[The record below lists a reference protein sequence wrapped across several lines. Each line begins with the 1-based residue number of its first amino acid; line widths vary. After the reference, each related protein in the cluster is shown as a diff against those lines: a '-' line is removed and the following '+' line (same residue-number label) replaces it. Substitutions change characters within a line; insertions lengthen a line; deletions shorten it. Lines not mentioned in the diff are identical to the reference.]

1 MLKKKKKKNYKRIL
15 ISLASPNSILK
26 QSYGEIL
33 NSETINYK
41 TQKPEPNGLFCEK
54 IFGPIKDYECSCGKY
69 KNLKYKGIFCDR
81 CGIEITKKSVRR
93 ERFGHIKLTVPIV
106 HIWAFRCLPNKIS
119 YLIGKNSREIESII
133 YYEKYIV
140 LKIWKKINIKIN
152 NKYLKL
158 YDLINEDIYLKIK
171 NKIFKYKKNFI
182 IKTGGEAIYYLLKN
196 INLKK
201 TYENLKQEIY
211 KEKYKPKKSELLKR
225 IQVVE
230 LFLKGEQVN
239 KPEYMV
245 ITVLP
250 VIPPDLRPLVRLE
263 GGKYASSDLNE
274 FYRKI
279 IIRNNRLKKL
289 IKIKAPEVI
298 LINEKRMLQE
308 SVDSLLD
315 NSRRINSVKTDNN
328 RVLKSLSDTLKGK
341 LGRFRQNL
349 LGKRVDYSARSV
361 IVVEPNLK
369 LYECG
374 LPREIAL
381 ELYKPFLINKLLNL
395 GIVITIKSAKKLI
408 KKKKKFIWEILNEII
423 KGHPILLNRAPT
435 LHRFSIQ
442 AFQPILIKG
451 KAIKLHPL
459 VCSAFNADFDGDQ
472 MAVHLPLSMESI
484 LEAQLLMLSSQNI
497 LNISNGNPI
506 IIPAQDIILGLYYLT
521 IMKKNNN
528 INPQKI
534 KVFSSI
540 NEIYIANSL
549 NHVKIHDKINLKY
562 KNKIIKTT
570 IGRAL
575 FNNIIP
581 KYKKFKFV
589 NKLINKNTIKNI
601 ILKVLHKT
609 DIITTTKFLDKLK
622 KLGLYYAFKGGI
634 SFNIKDII
642 TPKNKKEVIN
652 LTKKKVN
659 QIYKHYNMGFITNK
673 DKYNQIIDIWSNTTS
688 KISDLVV
695 KKIKEKD
702 FNSIYMML
710 DSEARSS
717 IVQIRQLSGLRG
729 LIAKPQ
735 KYNMSITSSTN
746 INDNDSNEIIE
757 NPIISNFL
765 EGLSVLEYFISTH
778 GARKGLADTALKTAD
793 AGYLT
798 RRLVDVVHNV
808 IIKEKDCNTLNGI
821 KIDNKK
827 YKLSTGDILGRV
839 LLLNILKKEKI
850 LIKKGTIINKTIIK
864 RINKNKINYI
874 TIRSPLTC
882 ESKSGICS
890 KCYGTNLS
898 NGKLVEKGETVGV
911 LAAQSIGE
919 PGTQLTLRTFH
930 FGGSA
935 SNLSKDTEIISKN
948 KGQILYKNLKY
959 INKNKK
965 YIVVSRFTK
974 FFIIRKNKIIYKKNI
989 PYGSI
994 LYFKNNDHINKGDII
1009 YKWDPYNAVLI
1020 SEYSGIIKYN
1030 NFKKNINYKIII
1042 DKTTGYK
1049 EIIILENQNVI
1060 PSLIIINNLGEK
1072 IKEYNLPIGSSLN
1085 VEDNEKINKGHILI
1099 KIPRK
1104 YSQTKDITGG
1114 LPRLSELFEAREPY
1128 NIAKISE
1135 IDGIISIKKLNLS
1148 SFEILIKSFKLKKKI
1163 KYKIKTYK
1171 QLLIQDNDYVKH
1183 GKQLT
1188 DGFISLN
1195 DILYIKG
1202 IRYFQKY
1209 LIKKIQEVYK
1219 AQGVEINNKHF
1230 EIVIKQMMTKVK
1242 IIERGDTNLIEGNI
1256 IDEKD
1261 FFKVNKKIKN
1271 LVIIKED
1278 CYKFKKGQLVNKY
1291 KLKIKNEY
1299 LKIQNK
1305 KKIKNSKVKPAIAK
1319 PILLGITKSALYN
1332 KSFISAASFQETTRI
1347 LSESAISA
1355 KTDNL
1360 EGLKENVIIGNK
1372 IPAGTGF
1379 KIYEKI
1385 KIKSNKKY
1393 F

>member
-1 MLKKKKKKNYKRIL
+1 KIL
-15 ISLASPNSILK
+15 ISLASPNNILK
-26 QSYGEIL
+26 ESYGEIL

-69 KNLKYKGIFCDR
+69 KNIKYKGIFCDR

-93 ERFGHIKLTVPIV
+93 ERFGHIKLAVPIV

-140 LKIWKKINIKIN
+140 LKIWDKKNIKIN

-158 YDLINEDIYLKIK
+158 YDLISEEIYLKIK
-171 NKIFKYKKNFI
+171 NKIFKYKNNFI

-201 TYENLKQEIY
+201 TYNNLKKEIF

-225 IQVVE
+225 IQIVE
-230 LFLKGEQVN
+230 LFLKGEHIN

-250 VIPPDLRPLVRLE
+250 VIPPDLRPLVKLE

-289 IKIKAPEVI
+289 VKVKAPEVI
-298 LINEKRMLQE
+298 LVNEKRMLQE

-328 RVLKSLSDTLKGK
+328 RILKSLSDTLKGK
-341 LGRFRQNL
+341 LGRFRHNL

-369 LYECG
+369 LYQCG

-408 KKKKKFIWEILNEII
+408 KEKKKFIWEILNEII

-472 MAVHLPLSMESI
+472 MAVHIPLSIESI

-506 IIPAQDIILGLYYLT
+506 IIPSQDIILGLYYLT

-528 INPQKI
+528 IDSK
-534 KVFSSI
+534 KRKYFSSI
-540 NEIYIANSL
+540 DEIYLSNSL
-549 NHVKIHDKINLKY
+549 NYVKIHDKINLKY

-581 KYKKFKFV
+581 KYKNFKFV

-601 ILKVLHKT
+601 IIKVLQKT

-622 KLGLYYAFKGGI
+622 TLGLYYSFKGGL

-642 TPKNKKEVIN
+642 TPKNKKKVIN

-659 QIYKHYNMGFITNK
+659 EIYKHYNMGFITNQ
-673 DKYNQIIDIWSNTTS
+673 DKYNQIIDIWSNTIS
-688 KISDLVV
+688 KVSDLVV
-695 KKIKEKD
+695 KKIKIKD

-729 LIAKPQ
+729 LISKPQ

-808 IIKEKDCNTLNGI
+808 IIQEKNCNTLNGI
-821 KIDNKK
+821 KINNKN
-827 YKLSTGDILGRV
+827 YKVSTCDLLGRV
-839 LLLNILKKEKI
+839 LLLNIFYKKKV
-850 LIKKGTIINKTIIK
+850 LVKKGTIINNKIIK
-864 RINKNKINYI
+864 IINKNKINSI

-882 ESKSGICS
+882 ETKNGICS

-911 LAAQSIGE
+911 IAAQSIGE

-935 SNLSKDTEIISKN
+935 SNLSKNTKIISKY
-948 KGQILYKNLKY
+948 KGRILYKNLKY
-959 INKNKK
+959 IKRDKK

-974 FFIIRKNKIIYKKNI
+974 FFIINKKKNKVYKNNNNI

-994 LYFKNNDHINKGDII
+994 LYLKNNDYINKGDII
-1009 YKWDPYNAVLI
+1009 YKWDPYNSVLI

-1030 NFKKNINYKIII
+1030 NFKQNINYKINI
-1042 DKTTGYK
+1042 DETTGYK
-1049 EIIILENQNVI
+1049 EIIIIENQILI
-1060 PSLIIINNLGEK
+1060 PSLIVINSVGEK

-1085 VEDNEKINKGHILI
+1085 VEDNEKIKKGHILI

-1114 LPRLSELFEAREPY
+1114 LPRLSELFEARKPY
-1128 NIAKISE
+1128 NIAKLSE
-1135 IDGIISIKKLNLS
+1135 IDGIISIKKLNIS
-1148 SFEILIKSFKLKKKI
+1148 TFEILIKSFKLKKKI
-1163 KYKIKTYK
+1163 RYKIRTSK
-1171 QLLIQDNDYVKH
+1171 QLLIQDNDYIKP

-1188 DGFISLN
+1188 DGFISLY

-1209 LIKKIQEVYK
+1209 LIKQIQEVYK

-1242 IIERGDTNLIEGNI
+1242 IIDSGDTNLIEGNI
-1256 IDEKD
+1256 VDKKK
-1261 FFKVNKKIKN
+1261 FFKINNRIKN
-1271 LVIIKED
+1271 IVIIKED

-1291 KLKIKNEY
+1291 KLKIKNKY
-1299 LKIQNK
+1299 LQKQNK
-1305 KKIKNSKVKPAIAK
+1305 KKIKTIKMKPAIAK

-1379 KIYEKI
+1379 KYYDKI